1 MVTRLLEDLVERRI
15 RDTPENTVSCLAKDE
30 KVSEH
35 MYLLIHVTIG
45 RTPAMNSIVA
55 ACAIN
60 GRLRIDS
67 QEAKFIQLRELRGN
81 DCRL

>member
-1 MVTRLLEDLVERRI
+1 
-15 RDTPENTVSCLAKDE
+15 
-30 KVSEH
+30 